1 MGIEILSIESSFPKK
16 FETIKELSV
25 NNKNWDTN
33 KIYSSTGINKR
44 YISGNNENIITLS
57 IESAKKLIKEEGKKP
72 PSLKIFLNYLGI
84 TEKEFND
91 ILKPMQVYPH
101 KHNFKSTKKA
111 KKTKDFDTWY
121 QENNK

>member
-57 IESAKKLIKEEGKKP
+57 IESAKKLI
-72 PSLKIFLNYLGI
+72 
-84 TEKEFND
+84 
-91 ILKPMQVYPH
+91 
-101 KHNFKSTKKA
+101 TK
-111 KKTKDFDTWY
+111 
-121 QENNK
+121 QNKNTRR